1 MRGLRAQAGFRLPA
15 VAVVSGMT
23 LVLLMGSSASAVSVG
38 SRVVGSGAQ
47 RTTTAQRAATRA
59 YWTPQRLAAAK
70 PYPMPKGIGN
80 PGVGAAAGP
89 TGKAGAIVG
98 RAPSTTRTA
107 SNGATPIRQA
117 VGTGGRITPQTTNY
131 PYPFPFTRYFV
142 DTVLYPSHYP
152 YTTIG
157 KLFFSQLD
165 PSTGRVGNYVCS
177 ASSVPT
183 SSAASKVHRPV
194 LWTAGHCVSNGA
206 GTFSTKVIFIPDYE
220 NGAQPY
226 GQFVC
231 GQLWTTTAWHS
242 THDFTRDMGAC
253 AIGNNQFGKTLPST
267 VGTLGFAWNQS
278 RQQHWSEFGYP
289 QAAPFNGQWMVVCES
304 SHATDDTSV
313 PGVGAD
319 PQGVGCDMTGGSSG
333 GPWVIGWKNQTGP
346 NPLPGGGFVN
356 GHNDYKYGTQPL
368 AMYSPYF
375 DSIANQVRCGAATGS
390 GTATC

>member
-1 MRGLRAQAGFRLPA
+1 MGGLRNRSALRVPA
-15 VAVVSGMT
+15 LLAVTSLT
-23 LVLLMGSSASAVSVG
+23 LVLALGTSASATSVT
-38 SRVVGSGAQ
+38 SRVVGSGVH
-47 RTTTAQRAATRA
+47 RTTALQRAATRA

-70 PYPMPKGIGN
+70 PYPMPRGIGN
-80 PGVGAAAGP
+80 PGIGTAPAA
-89 TGKAGAIVG
+89 TGRAGAIVG
-98 RAPSTTRTA
+98 KAPSG
-107 SNGATPIRQA
+107 SGKGSSATPTRQL
-117 VGTGGRITPQTTNY
+117 VGTSARIGPQVTNY

-157 KLFFSQLD
+157 KLFFSQVD
-165 PSTGRVGNYVCS
+165 ASTGRVGNFVCS

-183 SSAASKVHRPV
+183 SSATSKIRRPV

-206 GTFSTKVIFIPDYE
+206 GSFSTNVIFIPDYE

-231 GQLWTTTAWHS
+231 GQLWTTSRWHTA
-242 THDFTRDMGAC
+242 HDFTRDMGAC
-253 AIGNNQFGKTLPST
+253 AIGNNQFGQTLPSR

-289 QAAPFNGQWMVVCES
+289 AAAPFNGQWMVVCES
-304 SHATDDTSV
+304 SHATDDTAIAGTG
-313 PGVGAD
+313 PD

-333 GPWVIGWKNQTGP
+333 GPWVIGWKNQTGA

-356 GHNDYKYGTQPL
+356 GHNDYKYTASQPL
-368 AMYSPYF
+368 AMYTPYF
-375 DSIANQVRCGAATGS
+375 DTVANQVRCGAATGT
-390 GTATC
+390 GTTAC